1 MSDYSEIKNDIVAE
15 QAIAND
21 IIQVINNIDS
31 EKAKLDSSRSQTMA
45 ELNAHQGVLRFLLDK
60 IPEDERRSFVEKLN
74 SSDASESLVAVEESV
89 QGDLEKPD
97 IIV

>member
-74 SSDASESLVAVEESV
+74 SSDASESPVAVEESV